1 MSDPIEDVEGIGP
14 AFAAKLR
21 AVGITNTG
29 KYLERAGTTKGR
41 ADLAEETGI
50 SPKLILTWANMADLM
65 RISGIGGQ
73 FAELLVAAGV
83 DTVKELRTRNA
94 ANLAAKMETINAERQ
109 LTKGTA
115 SEAKVQ
121 GWIDQAKEMAPAITH

>member
-14 AFAAKLR
+14 GYAAKLR
-21 AVGITNTG
+21 AAGVTNTG
-29 KYLERAGTTKGR
+29 KLLEQAGTAKGR
-41 ADLAEETGI
+41 EILAETTGI
-50 SPKLILTWANMADLM
+50 SGKLILTWANMADLM
-65 RISGIGGQ
+65 RISGVGGQ
-73 FAELLVAAGV
+73 FAELMVAAGV

-115 SEAKVQ
+115 NEAKVQ
-121 GWIDQAKEMAPAITH
+121 GWIDQAKTMEPAITH